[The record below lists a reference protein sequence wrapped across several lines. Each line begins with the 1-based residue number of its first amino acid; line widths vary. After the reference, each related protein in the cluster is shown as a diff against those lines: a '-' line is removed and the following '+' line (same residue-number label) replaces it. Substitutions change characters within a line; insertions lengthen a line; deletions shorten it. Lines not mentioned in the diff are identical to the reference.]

1 MFLVCFYSLLIR
13 GYCRL
18 TYLINFM
25 LFRLFWYTRRH
36 SFLNKLAHSIGLSCE
51 HDALNSWPNVCNSR
65 EFGMQSK
72 YLCRSKRSQKASI
85 PKECEMSKATNSE
98 PRNAVLI
105 PLSPS
110 LPLSCTPSHT
120 LCISLFPSSFFYFI
134 LTNNR
139 NASEMQK

>member
-110 LPLSCTPSHT
+110 LPLYLSLAHPAIHFVSPFFR
-120 LCISLFPSSFFYFI
+120 LLFFISF
-134 LTNNR
+134 
-139 NASEMQK
+139 